1 MTTPTLPRPGRATG
15 PRTLEGKAISSRNA
29 WRHGLSIPIRADPLW
44 RPAVIALER
53 ELARDGAA
61 PRAFVRQFAE
71 AVVELS
77 RIARAQEAFIGGA
90 DGEAWIDAT
99 RRLDRYQGRAHA
111 KKWKAL
117 RLYPSYWL
125 PGRASEGAA
134 VPLRSLSAER
144 TRPIEGAAG
153 DEVTFRKTN
162 SSARPRS
169 GGGKAAFRKT

>member
-1 MTTPTLPRPGRATG
+1 MKAGWLERPGRATG

-71 AVVELS
+71 AVIELS
-77 RIARAQEAFIGGA
+77 RIARVHEAFIGGA
-90 DGEAWIDAT
+90 DGEAWIDAM
-99 RRLDRYQGRAHA
+99 RRLDRYEGRAHA

-125 PGRASEGAA
+125 PGRDSEGGL
-134 VPLRSLSAER
+134 PCR
-144 TRPIEGAAG
+144 
-153 DEVTFRKTN
+153 
-162 SSARPRS
+162 
-169 GGGKAAFRKT
+169 